1 MGKAVKKIAT
11 VAAIG
16 AAAFYGGQALAGY
29 LAGGTAGVSYAGATH
44 LGAMSKFAAGKVAGV
59 GAGIFGAGAIQKA
72 GLGLQAVS
80 YMQQRKYAS
89 AQARASKQAAEEQ
102 MRINQAQ
109 ERFRLVQE
117 KRQRLD
123 LLRQQ
128 RIQTAQIETEAGSGG
143 MGLQGTSGVLGSTSA
158 IQTQTTAN
166 IAALDQSSGASTALS
181 RMSQNVA
188 DYQSRANLASARGQ
202 QYQQVSTLGSTL
214 YKKGPEIFDMTKSIF
229 KIG

>member
-11 VAAIG
+11 IAAIG

-29 LAGGTAGVSYAGATH
+29 LAGGTAGVSYTGAGH
-44 LGAMSKFAAGKVAGV
+44 LGAMSKFAAGKTAGV
-59 GAGIFGAGAIQKA
+59 GAGIFGSGAIQKA
-72 GLGLQAVS
+72 GLGLQTVS

-89 AQARASKQAAEEQ
+89 AQARASKRAVEEQ

-143 MGLQGTSGVLGSTSA
+143 MGLQGTSGVVGSTGA
-158 IQTQTTAN
+158 IQTQATAN
-166 IAALDQSSGASTALS
+166 LTALNQASGASTAIS
-181 RMSQNVA
+181 RMSQTAA
-188 DYQSRANLASARGQ
+188 DYQSRANLASATGQ
-202 QYQQVSTLGSTL
+202 QYQQLSALGSTL